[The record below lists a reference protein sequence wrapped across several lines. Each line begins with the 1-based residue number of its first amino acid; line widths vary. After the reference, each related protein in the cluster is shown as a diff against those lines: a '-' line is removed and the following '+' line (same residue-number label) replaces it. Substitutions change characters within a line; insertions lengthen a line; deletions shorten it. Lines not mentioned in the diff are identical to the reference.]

1 MLKIR
6 LSAAVCLHS
15 SCFILH
21 PPVSHLLHPT
31 VIFPRLKR
39 WLLLLYT
46 NVLLSFRL
54 SLFFFFNICNGKS
67 TRGNL
72 LQLFLSCHQGD
83 AVRRASV
90 EPWGGGRQGEKG
102 RGEEWVKG
110 TQSPQTH
117 VHMCIWGLS
126 VHTHIHTCVVLYNKY
141 QSATDHLSV
150 VIITVIGKNFF
161 FL

>member
-1 MLKIR
+1 MYFC
-6 LSAAVCLHS
+6 LSDFH
-15 SCFILH
+15 F
-21 PPVSHLLHPT
+21 
-31 VIFPRLKR
+31 
-39 WLLLLYT
+39 
-46 NVLLSFRL
+46 
-54 SLFFFFNICNGKS
+54 FFFFNICNGKS

-117 VHMCIWGLS
+117 VHTCIRGLS
-126 VHTHIHTCVVLYNKY
+126 VHTHIHMCAVLYNKY

>member
-1 MLKIR
+1 M
-6 LSAAVCLHS
+6 SAQQLFYSAS
-15 SCFILH
+15 SRF
-21 PPVSHLLHPT
+21 PPPSSNSN
-31 VIFPRLKR
+31 FPEVKKVVVPA
-39 WLLLLYT
+39 LYKCT
-46 NVLLSFRL
+46 SVFQTFT
-54 SLFFFFNICNGKS
+54 FFFFNICNGKS